1 MLSDAEISGQARLC
15 PIVDLAGARLGI
27 PLREVEPYGRYKA
40 KLSLSYVERLRQR
53 PQGKLILVTAITPT
67 PAGEGKTTTTIG
79 LADAL
84 NRIDKSAIVCLR
96 EPSLGPCFGLKGGAT
111 GGGRAQ
117 VAPMTDINL
126 HFTGDFHAVTTAHN
140 LLAAHLDNH
149 LYHGNA
155 LGIDPRRIVWRRVM
169 DMNDRALRHLVVG
182 LGGQSLPREDSFDL
196 TVASEVM
203 AVLCLAD
210 SLADLRERLAAML
223 VAYTFDG
230 RPVCAGELNVVG
242 AMVALLKD
250 ALQPNLVQTLE
261 NNPALVHGG
270 PFANIAHGCNSLI
283 ATRAAL
289 NLADYVVTE
298 AGFGADLGAEKF
310 IDIKCR
316 IGGLRPAA
324 AVLVASIRALRHHG
338 GAENTGTE
346 DLSALSAGFANLF
359 RHYQSL
365 RGVFGLPVVVAINEF
380 ATDTLAEIE
389 LLKHECAKCG
399 MRVATC
405 RHWAEGGA
413 GAQDLANAVLESIA
427 QDENHFSLLYPDDL
441 PLWQKIETVAQRIYG
456 ASGVSAPESV
466 RREID
471 EFDAR
476 HRNFPVCIAKTPYS
490 FSSDSRAGAGP
501 DGQVL
506 PVREV
511 RLARGAGFLVA
522 ICGDIVT
529 MPGLPKSPASERIDV
544 SADGLVTG
552 LF

>member
-1 MLSDAEISGQARLC
+1 MLSDAEIATQVRLR

-40 KLSLSYVERLRQR
+40 KLSLSHVERLRQR
-53 PQGKLILVTAITPT
+53 PQGRLILVTAITPT

-84 NRIDKSAIVCLR
+84 NRMDKSAIVCLR

-111 GGGRAQ
+111 GGGLAQ

-182 LGGQSLPREDSFDL
+182 LGGHSLPREDGFDL

-210 SLADLRERLAAML
+210 SLTDLRERLAAML

-289 NLADYVVTE
+289 SLADYVVTE

-324 AVLVASIRALRHHG
+324 AVLVASIRALKHHG

-346 DLSALSAGFANLF
+346 NLSALLAGFANLS

-365 RGVFGLPVVVAINEF
+365 YGVFGLPVVVAINEF

-389 LLKHECAKCG
+389 LLKRECAKCG
-399 MRVATC
+399 MRIATC

-427 QDENHFSLLYPDDL
+427 QDESHFSLLYPDEL
-441 PLWQKIETVAQRIYG
+441 PLWQKLETVAQRIYG
-456 ASGVSAPESV
+456 ASGVSAPERV

-501 DGQVL
+501 DGHVL

-529 MPGLPKSPASERIDV
+529 MPGLPKSPASGRIDV
-544 SADGLVTG
+544 SADGQVTG